1 MPLDELTDEQLDQRL
16 RELVPPSPRSR
27 SWERAQRERLMH
39 YITTGHM
46 DAPTDA
52 PRLTTATDDQ
62 LVELVAERPE
72 RSRSWRATGMAAA
85 AAAVLVVGL
94 FVVQRVA
101 DAPASSEQPTTS
113 PPLPATTLAP
123 APSTSDHYTTIDAVL
138 DDFDRIEQAVVQ
150 LDVSRQTR
158 FYATYFDCMATAG
171 FDVPAD
177 VRPSANTP
185 SFAPSFTREMHAS
198 LAFERAPQY
207 AIAQRGYAVADLD
220 PPTEEQ
226 GGSPVGGSPVAD
238 DPLSQWIGT
247 LSADQQAAYAIADM
261 GGPDAPT
268 IEYSNDDGAFSM
280 PAAGCNYQALQDVH
294 GDVDTWF
301 RATNELNALHG
312 LVIINAL
319 DSTTYQSAVDTWS
332 SCLAEGGT
340 PLDNPNVMTGSID
353 QAVAD
358 RDCRDQTN
366 LGTVRNEALLTNAN
380 EHRDRIQELL
390 GSSDTLPSSGT
401 SD

>member
-1 MPLDELTDEQLDQRL
+1 MRLDELTDEQLDQRL

-27 SWERAQRERLMH
+27 TWERAQRERLMH
-39 YITTGHM
+39 YITTGRTN
-46 DAPTDA
+46 APTDPSLHPA
-52 PRLTTATDDQ
+52 AIEDQ
-62 LVELVAERPE
+62 LVELVPKRPE
-72 RSRSWRATGMAAA
+72 RSRSWWAMGTAAA
-85 AAAVLVVGL
+85 AAGVLIVGL

-101 DAPASSEQPTTS
+101 DAPASSQQS
-113 PPLPATTLAP
+113 ATTTP
-123 APSTSDHYTTIDAVL
+123 PIPSDRYTTIDEVL

-150 LDVSRQTR
+150 PDVSRQTR

-171 FDVPAD
+171 FDVPPD

-185 SFAPSFTREMHAS
+185 SFAPSFTREVHAS

-220 PPTEEQ
+220 PTIEERS
-226 GGSPVGGSPVAD
+226 GGPIAN

-247 LSADQQAAYAIADM
+247 LSPDQQAAYAIADM

-268 IEYSNDDGAFSM
+268 IEYSSSDYGAASM
-280 PAAGCNYQALQDVH
+280 PAAGCNYQALQDLH

-301 RATNELNALHG
+301 EATNELNALYG
-312 LVIINAL
+312 LVIFNAL
-319 DSTTYQSAVDTWS
+319 ESTTYQSAVDAWS
-332 SCLAEGGT
+332 TCLTEHAT
-340 PLDNPNVMTGSID
+340 VLDNPTVLTGSIE

-366 LGTVRNEALLTNAN
+366 LGAVRNDALLTNAN
-380 EHRDRIQELL
+380 EHSDRMQALL
-390 GSSDTLPSSGT
+390 GSSDTLARTNVDG
-401 SD
+401 

>member
-1 MPLDELTDEQLDQRL
+1 
-16 RELVPPSPRSR
+16 
-27 SWERAQRERLMH
+27 
-39 YITTGHM
+39 
-46 DAPTDA
+46 
-52 PRLTTATDDQ
+52 
-62 LVELVAERPE
+62 
-72 RSRSWRATGMAAA
+72 
-85 AAAVLVVGL
+85 
-94 FVVQRVA
+94 
-101 DAPASSEQPTTS
+101 
-113 PPLPATTLAP
+113 
-123 APSTSDHYTTIDAVL
+123 
-138 DDFDRIEQAVVQ
+138 
-150 LDVSRQTR
+150 
-158 FYATYFDCMATAG
+158 
-171 FDVPAD
+171 
-177 VRPSANTP
+177 
-185 SFAPSFTREMHAS
+185 
-198 LAFERAPQY
+198 
-207 AIAQRGYAVADLD
+207 
-220 PPTEEQ
+220 
-226 GGSPVGGSPVAD
+226 
-238 DPLSQWIGT
+238 
-247 LSADQQAAYAIADM
+247 M

-319 DSTTYQSAVDTWS
+319 DSATYQSAVDIWS

-340 PLDNPNVMTGSID
+340 RLDNPNVMTGSID

-390 GSSDTLPSSGT
+390 GSSDTLPSSDT